1 MKNLLHKTMIEVFD
15 KLINEVVPSDK
26 IIYRTL
32 DGRKITATEMI
43 KEIRNET
50 ELGIMYSTEVLS
62 ITRDFLSRESN
73 K

>member
-1 MKNLLHKTMIEVFD
+1 MIEVFD